1 MPALD
6 KIIGQTRGS
15 APTYYLEDIM
25 TIDEFRKIELKVA
38 TIKKVELHSNADKL
52 YVIEIDLGNETR
64 QIVAGIRL
72 HYAPEQ
78 LVGRQVVIVTN
89 LEPAMI
95 RGVQSNGMLLA
106 ASDDKGMSIL
116 TLDRPIAPGAI
127 VK

>member
-1 MPALD
+1 
-6 KIIGQTRGS
+6 
-15 APTYYLEDIM
+15 M

>member
-1 MPALD
+1 
-6 KIIGQTRGS
+6 
-15 APTYYLEDIM
+15 M
-25 TIDEFRKIELKVA
+25 TLDEFKKIELKVA
-38 TIKKVELHSNADKL
+38 TIKKVEPHSNADKL
-52 YVIEIDLGNETR
+52 YVVEIDLGSETR

-72 HYAPEQ
+72 HYTPEQ

-116 TLDRPIAPGAI
+116 TLDRPIAPGVI